1 MTATSCEVCVYFVCV
16 CYVCVCVCVY
26 VCVPIVCSCGW
37 VVECGCGVQAKMRE
51 QVKEVTSVSACVW
64 NVDISRQQE

>member
-1 MTATSCEVCVYFVCV
+1 M
-16 CYVCVCVCVY
+16 CVY